1 MIFLWVLLSGQ
12 GGDADQCRIIK
23 DLMKQNCTKK
33 LQWRKLREKKIIK
46 NNYKIFIMTPTLSEG
61 IRECLSVSGIF

>member
-23 DLMKQNCTKK
+23 DLIRQNCTKK
-33 LQWRKLREKKIIK
+33 LQWRKPREK
-46 NNYKIFIMTPTLSEG
+46 NNKK
-61 IRECLSVSGIF
+61 